1 MSISLPLRSE
11 LGATFTFSQSS
22 LQDYTDCA
30 RRFQLRYIERLQ
42 WPAIETAP
50 ILENERRQI
59 EGQQFHRIVQQSLI
73 GLPAEKLTRMANTP
87 DLSRWWNNFLTQ
99 GPSREGFDLYTEA
112 VLSAP
117 VGAHRLVAKYDLVAV
132 RPGEQAIIFDW
143 KTT

>member
-1 MSISLPLRSE
+1 MSLSGKRTETMDE
-11 LGATFTFSQSS
+11 LNTELARPFTFSQSS

-73 GLPAEKLTRMANTP
+73 GLPAEKLTRMANSP
-87 DLSRWWNNFLTQ
+87 DLSRWWHNFLTQ
-99 GPSREGFDLYTEA
+99 GPQLAGFDLHTEA
-112 VLSAP
+112 ALSAP
-117 VGAHRLVAKYDLVAV
+117 VG
-132 RPGEQAIIFDW
+132 
-143 KTT
+143 